1 LEFCTSL
8 PTYLLLIHKHTKIIM
23 MKKITLP
30 TSLNFRKLL
39 LFSFFTVSFLF
50 SNTLFAQNSAF
61 EDFLNNH
68 PYNNRP
74 VLPKADLI
82 KIPVYE
88 RPDYHAEFDYLRT
101 VDPALL
107 RVPNERLN
115 SAYSAVTKSI
125 LDQRAGIKLGGIP
138 GIDNVN
144 WIERGPNNIGGRTR
158 AVIFD
163 PKDTTSNIPSERYRK
178 VWAGSAGGGLWYNND
193 ITDASGSWQK
203 VNDFWD
209 NLAIQT
215 LAYDPSNK
223 NIMYAGTG
231 EFTINAD
238 AISGGGIWRTIDGGV
253 TWARLASTIPFGG
266 VGAAR
271 EFNWVSKIVVNAKGS
286 VFAGTN
292 NGVYKSI
299 DKGLTWTKILAPRN
313 NIGGVN
319 LSAITVFPNTVSDIE
334 IGADNLLYVSMGYY
348 SLALSVTSVVEQG
361 RVFKSSD
368 TTGTVYSEI
377 TPPFATYAGR
387 IELALAPSTSGASQ
401 VVYAVGANGTA
412 GGVKYFKKSIDAGTT
427 WTDVTVPLY
436 ANGTVFT
443 SAQSWYDLILQ
454 VKPNDPNTVFAG
466 GTSYFRTTNG
476 GTSWTPLSEY
486 QQYIHPDMHVIE
498 FRPNFPNQI
507 VWANDGGV
515 YYSPDIT
522 AAPSNTFFKMRNNN
536 YNVTQFYGVSMK
548 NLADRTYLLCGA
560 QDNGTMNMKSNSDGP
575 AFYTAGGD
583 GMIGAIDQD
592 DANIQIGSYFSGNFY
607 LVDRYGNQGADLPLS
622 QAGGLFVDPL
632 AYDSK
637 LNTLFSCAN
646 RSGVSPNFTYPSLN
660 RVLNVGITNTGST
673 LAVGADVREYVSAL
687 KVGYG
692 ANTLFIATRAG
703 RIYKLTNTNL
713 ATATPVRIDKR
724 DVVPTIG
731 QPNANVTCIE
741 LGANDNEILVTYS
754 NFGVKSIFYT
764 ADGGTT
770 WTSKDDA
777 THGLPDM
784 PIRWALMNPS
794 DRKQVLIATEIG
806 VWSTADIT
814 AANPQWTVTNNGLAN
829 VRSDMITYREA
840 DGMIAVATHGR
851 GVFIS
856 DIFKAANQI
865 VVNNPIGQIIMKNN
879 GNPINIPLP
888 FVPKGTFNG
897 GNTFTAQLSDINGQ
911 FNAPTNLGVITP
923 SANTVSLPGSL
934 PAGTYQLRVV
944 SSSPVVY
951 GYTDFT
957 VRKPGLGYCT
967 DLVSNCTEEDFIS
980 NVTLKDGGTDLIN
993 STSVCVGTGYS
1004 DYTSTVSTANIV
1016 AGNTYGL
1023 SFLASVAAPQL
1034 DAITVWIDFNR
1045 DSTFSSTE
1053 RVFMD
1058 PSAYVDGGA
1067 ARTGTFVVP
1076 TNTENGDTRM
1086 RVRLNYGAV
1095 TTNSCGGLGY
1105 GETEDYKITISGGI
1119 VNPGIKS
1126 VASGDWDNVKTWDC
1140 SCVPTSTDDVT
1151 VRAGHTVFVNGIYG
1165 QIKKLLFAGGDVF
1178 FVNNGFLQY

>member
-1 LEFCTSL
+1 MRKFTSS
-8 PTYLLLIHKHTKIIM
+8 
-23 MKKITLP
+23 ITP
-30 TSLNFRKLL
+30 SLKRFVI
-39 LFSFFTVSFLF
+39 FSTFAVIF
-50 SNTLFAQNSAF
+50 SIKNELFAQNTSY
-61 EDFLNNH
+61 ENFLINH
-68 PYNNRP
+68 PFNNRP

-88 RPDYHAEFDYLRT
+88 RPDYHAEFEYLRT
-101 VDPALL
+101 IDPAII

-115 SAYSAVTKSI
+115 AAYNVVTKSI
-125 LDQRAGIKLGGIP
+125 LDQKNGIKTGGIP
-138 GIDNVN
+138 GIANVN

-158 AVIFD
+158 TIMFD
-163 PKDTTSNIPSERYRK
+163 PKDTVSNVPFEKYRK

-231 EFTINAD
+231 EFTVNSD
-238 AISGGGIWRTIDGGV
+238 AISGGGIWRTIDGGK
-253 TWARLASTIPFGG
+253 TWTRLASTIPFGG

-271 EFNWVSKIVVNAKGS
+271 EFNWVSKIVVNANGS
-286 VFAGTN
+286 AFAGTN

-299 DKGLTWTKILAPRN
+299 DKGLTWTKILAPKN

-319 LSAITVFPNTVSDIE
+319 LSADTKFTNTVADIE
-334 IGADNLLYVSMGYY
+334 IGKDNILYVSMGYY
-348 SLALSVTSVVEQG
+348 NLVTGTEQG
-361 RVFKSSD
+361 RVFKAADS
-368 TTGTVYSEI
+368 TGTTYGDI
-377 TPPFATYAGR
+377 TPNLSTILTANAGR
-387 IELALAPSTSGASQ
+387 IELALAPSTSGVSQ
-401 VVYAVGANGTA
+401 VVYAVGANGTV
-412 GGVKYFKKSIDAGTT
+412 GGVKWFKKSVDAGIT
-427 WTDVTVPLY
+427 WTDVTIPLY

-498 FRPNFPNQI
+498 FRPNFPDQI

-515 YYSPDIT
+515 YYSPDVN
-522 AAPSNTFFKMRNNN
+522 AVPSNKFFKVRNNN
-536 YNVTQFYGVSMK
+536 YNVTQFFGVSMK

-560 QDNGTMNMKSNSDGP
+560 QDNGTMNMKANEAGP

-592 DANIQIGSYFSGNFY
+592 DANIQIGSYYSGNFY
-607 LVDRYGNQGADLPLS
+607 LVDRYGNQGANLPVS
-622 QAGGLFVDPL
+622 GGLFVDPL

-637 LNTLFSCAN
+637 LNTLFSC
-646 RSGVSPNFTYPSLN
+646 SGVAGFNSLD
-660 RVLNVGITNTGST
+660 RVLNVGITNTGGQMSLGVT
-673 LAVGADVREYVSAL
+673 GGIGGNVTAL

-692 ANTLFIATRAG
+692 PNTLFIATQAG
-703 RIYKLTNTNL
+703 RIYKLTGTNL
-713 ATATPVRIDKR
+713 ATATSVRIDKR
-724 DVVPTIG
+724 NPPAGYTLPA
-731 QPNANVTCIE
+731 QPQANVTCIE
-741 LGANDNEILVTYS
+741 LGANDNELIVTYS
-754 NFGVKSIFYT
+754 NFGIKSIWYT
-764 ADGGTT
+764 NDGGAT
-770 WTSKDDA
+770 WISKDDA

-794 DRKQVLIATEIG
+794 NRKQVLVATEIG

-814 AANPQWTVTNNGLAN
+814 VANPEWTVTNNGLAN

-856 DIFKAANQI
+856 DIFKNANQI
-865 VVNNPIGQIIMKNN
+865 VVNNPIGQIMMKNS

-888 FVPKGTFNG
+888 FVPKGTFNA
-897 GNTFTAQLSDINGQ
+897 GNTFTAQISDVNGQ
-911 FNAPTNLGVITP
+911 FNSPTNLGVIT
-923 SANTVSLPGSL
+923 STANTVTLPGNL
-934 PAGTYQLRVV
+934 IAGTYQLRVV

-957 VRKPGLGYCT
+957 VRKPGVGYCT
-967 DLVSNCTEEDFIS
+967 DLNSNCTEQDFIS
-980 NVTLKDGGTDLIN
+980 NVKLIDGTTNLIN
-993 STSVCVGTGYS
+993 VNSNCFGTGYTS
-1004 DYTSTVSTANIV
+1004 YTDSIATANIV

-1023 SFLASVAAPQL
+1023 SFMASVADPQL
-1034 DAITVWIDFNR
+1034 DAMTVWIDFNR

-1053 RVFMD
+1053 IVFMD
-1058 PSAYVDGGA
+1058 PNAYIDGGV
-1067 ARTGTFVVP
+1067 ARTGTFIVP

-1086 RVRLNYGAV
+1086 RVRLNYAAV
-1095 TTNSCGGLGY
+1095 TTNPCGGLGY

-1126 VASGDWDNVKTWDC
+1126 VATGDWDNIKTWNC
-1140 SCVPTSTDDVT
+1140 NCVPTSTDDVT
-1151 VRAGHTVFVNGIYG
+1151 INPGHTVFVNGIYS
-1165 QIKKLLFAGGDVF
+1165 QIKKLIFAGGDVF